1 MDVNSL
7 FSHGGLLVKNPNY
20 SPNNGQPEYIHNT
33 DISKTSSG
41 LASAVSYAAGKGL
54 QRNIGNEYTNEKLRK
69 YGITPTT
76 YNTDPENLDKVLYDA
91 QSAPSKIMNSLVQ
104 AIGGEFVLGT
114 LKSFGEVVDL
124 IGAAASSERSI
135 YDESGYTRAFNNAQE
150 ALKARFPIETL
161 KDVELGNGA
170 LTNLGWYASNL
181 PSVMSTL
188 TLLIPS
194 KAITSAPKLITRGYK
209 ALKSIDKLHDTSNL
223 INYTPR
229 GARIL
234 SKLKLDPITKLNAGT
249 YIGIGADAAIQRT
262 LENYQESKQT
272 YDEQIKNTMDYF
284 TKDDNFKSFIE
295 NNPQFVQSLKE
306 QRIDINSKQEVAREI
321 ARQSANKTFVEDYW
335 NIGFDIIQMAAL
347 KNIRLFKGIKP
358 STTKIDQM
366 QRIATEN
373 GLGDFK
379 AIKDAEKR
387 SVKTWIKDNRK
398 WLGSL
403 ASESTEGIEE
413 AVNYIAQQEG
423 ITYGSVLIGQNTE
436 GKDLSQR
443 LSDYVKNPQLWD
455 SFFWGVMGGIVFKAG
470 GSGYNR
476 VRVAN
481 QARNLDKEQGKELKT
496 WKEYF
501 ETGEE
506 QVRNSLIINRVAKA
520 RELNR
525 KLDLVNQ
532 GKNPYISGNP
542 IIENKA
548 EVPYYRNRVIDD
560 YIESLTIDEINVG
573 NYDLL
578 HDYIT
583 NPNVKEVLKKEIF
596 KNDPDADKYLDGL
609 ASKMENIYSLYDSEL
624 NRLAKMSRNIKGKVP
639 VEYLQ
644 NIATTNTQA
653 ILTKRNIEEAKS
665 VYAKDL
671 ENLLNVPDN
680 KIPENINLDFETY
693 SRLQVITEDLGR
705 SVAQL
710 RALRSNEKELKSI
723 NGQQT
728 EKYLT
733 KKINGL
739 IERIDNLKTLDGK
752 NLEDKIQGY
761 NKDVTRL
768 WALTSAS
775 KFELVDDKILQQ
787 DTDDYT
793 KLLNAITSEDSEL
806 LNKHLSEIYGDT
818 YIKSLDINYKDI
830 LKTSDGKLNSLY
842 HIFGNTTK
850 ELREFMNSHKALS
863 DTYKTL
869 ELLNTEEDL
878 VDESRINTNEYE
890 LADRLKYLDESAKE
904 IASLAEKEA
913 IKQIRNLVEKYGDD
927 ALLNHIFNN
936 IDIENI
942 SVEDEATL
950 KSALDILKLS
960 NKTKAYYD
968 KLKSAIF
975 AQSLVNE
982 TIKAR
987 EQLNSERNDT
997 QFSST
1002 SQKPQNDTKNKRQ
1015 TKSSQDNTK
1024 SNTGQEKGKISENTS
1039 DNRRKI
1045 KLKMSQNGLV
1055 FEDTTDNTNDVFN
1068 ANKDENTGNY
1078 TLIPAT
1084 DKVDDAL
1091 LQNDQ
1096 LFDDPRKNNHQ
1107 EGEVAKIETNPII
1120 SIDDDNNITVITK
1133 GTISYSLP
1141 FTGES
1146 KKETIKEQTDIVTK
1160 AESEPKDNGDI
1171 DYSGGYRDSKYEPIL
1186 LKANRELNNLWN
1198 DAIRN
1203 KKAID
1208 NIEDF
1213 FTDLKNTVLNKYSNE
1228 VDENGKIA
1236 LENRINKIINSF
1248 RRLYDSKYKLSKD
1261 IKNVLA
1267 SSISETFDGNNDKLL
1282 SAIDSLLQTYIREN
1296 LGNRRFERDGQEV
1309 YLINAEALYRTI
1321 YNTYDSK
1328 FLVDAIYK
1336 LVNDYLATNQNSKY
1350 IYTDVN
1356 INDPHLLE
1364 KVYNEDAK
1372 SLLQQEKDEDNIQT
1386 IFTESEISDDEKDK
1400 RNSILSTIRK
1410 GDKLTWAVEE
1420 REKDGTKF
1428 NTLAIKRNGITIGTM
1443 AIPEAGKYGGFAKI
1457 NNGWKYD
1464 IVSDGT
1470 IVTGEIV
1477 DAFNT
1482 LFVNNEEV
1490 GKQLFDYLRVWSYKN
1505 DLSKSEK
1512 ETLKKK
1518 INKLILDAGISKD
1531 LMFGTT
1537 EEEAKLL
1544 KENEDPVANR
1554 IDHLAKILNYLSA
1567 DDRLTYD
1574 EVKDFIQDSLNNW
1587 FTKIYNSYVTVTN
1600 LIDNS
1605 NDYEITL
1612 DNFYTGKLVQPKD
1625 KKDRV
1630 QSVTYKDE
1638 KGKTINKG
1646 IADKQNAK
1654 LSVIYYDR
1662 VAGKRYRISDNGIKE
1677 EVSFAEKPGSITVSI
1692 FDRMGNEFPLYA
1704 NSVRFADRTI
1714 DINSNAFKVKQ
1725 AIHDELNKRL
1735 NKLSSIADK
1744 ELESFEDNSNN
1755 KIEEAYNQLK
1765 EFIQTL
1771 FYNSYRNPIKLKD
1784 YDNIQNS
1791 PFLAG
1796 GFFGIRSKSNDFYF
1810 TEDKEKE
1817 DKTKLGLSFAID
1829 HFEVLENGEWISY
1842 DYADNTL
1849 KLLQVANDILEST
1862 MFNIDYGKINSKI
1875 DNNGF
1880 FKINQDGVQIVIP
1893 SVDGKGFS
1901 LSYNINEMKGQ
1912 NPYTYAIL
1920 NGGFVKVNTNIDDK
1934 TNSNFA
1940 LDDKDLM
1947 AQRSLKIKVDYIGKE
1962 EENKTS
1968 PVKEKKAI
1976 KEITAED
1983 KATPIITAT
1992 DGKNKV
1998 EELVKLSGYA
2008 DNIEALKQFNLLPAN
2023 IAIGTQAKNYTRYA
2037 YFDGKNKFYVT
2048 QAWIDLFNNPAEG
2061 AREEAVRKLIHEQF
2075 HYIFSLNSNKENI
2088 EKVQKIYD
2096 LFKDYVN
2103 NHTDA
2108 KNYEV
2113 GKRYLDRFIEVGKKK
2128 NQDAL
2133 EEFIVE
2139 SLTSYAFYDYLNN
2152 AIIEDRTAIRK
2163 KESIFS
2169 KILDFLKELFGWKI
2183 NRNSIFAK
2191 EIGLLHKFDINLYN
2205 IQNFEPVGEEIKE
2218 EPKTVDQDI
2227 DFTDVNMDEDFEASA
2242 ISEKEYPSVNDFMK
2256 TVDDEHKASM
2266 INKKNSGDLS
2276 IICKL

>member
-41 LASAVSYAAGKGL
+41 LASTVSYAAGKGL
-54 QRNIGNEYTNEKLRK
+54 QRNIGNEYSNEKLRK
-69 YGITPTT
+69 YNITPTD
-76 YNTDPENLDKVLYDA
+76 YNTDQNNIDKVLYDA

-114 LKSFGEVVDL
+114 LKSFGELVDF
-124 IGAAASSERSI
+124 IGAAANSYKSI
-135 YDESGYTRAFNNAQE
+135 YDESGYVKRLTNAQE
-150 ALKARFPIETL
+150 ALKERFPIETL
-161 KDVELGNGA
+161 NDVTLGNGA

-188 TLLIPS
+188 ALLIPS

-249 YIGIGADAAIQRT
+249 YAEIGVDAAIQRT

-306 QRIDINSKQEVAREI
+306 QGIDINSKQEVAREI

-358 STTKIDQM
+358 STAKIDQM

-455 SFFWGVMGGIVFKAG
+455 SFFWGVMGGIVFRAG

-476 VRVAN
+476 VRAAN
-481 QARNLDKEQGKELKT
+481 QARNLDKEQGKKLKT

-506 QVRNSLIINRVAKA
+506 QVRNSAIINRVAKA

-596 KNDPDADKYLDGL
+596 KDDPDADTYLNGL
-609 ASKMENIYSLYDSEL
+609 VSKMENIYSLYNSEL
-624 NRLAKMSRNIKGKVP
+624 SRLAKMSRNIKGKVP

-671 ENLLNVPDN
+671 EELLNVPDN

-705 SVAQL
+705 TVAQL

-739 IERIDNLKTLDGK
+739 IERIDNLKTFDGK

-806 LNKHLSEIYGDT
+806 LNKYLNEIYGDT

-830 LKTSDGKLNSLY
+830 LKNSDGKLNSLY

-927 ALLNHIFNN
+927 ALLNQIFNN

-942 SVEDEATL
+942 SVEDEAILNDAL
-950 KSALDILKLS
+950 KILNLS

-987 EQLNSERNDT
+987 KQLNDERNDT

-1002 SQKPQNDTKNKRQ
+1002 SQKPQNDTENKKQ
-1015 TKSSQDNTK
+1015 IKSSQDDTK

-1039 DNRRKI
+1039 NNRRKI

-1068 ANKDENTGNY
+1068 ANKDENTENY

-1096 LFDDPRKNNHQ
+1096 LFDDPKKNNHQ

-1120 SIDDDNNITVITK
+1120 SINNNNNITVVKK
-1133 GTISYSLP
+1133 GTISYSP
-1141 FTGES
+1141 SSTGES
-1146 KKETIKEQTDIVTK
+1146 KKQNKDQSDIVTK
-1160 AESEPKDNGDI
+1160 AETEPKDNGDV
-1171 DYSGGYRDSKYEPIL
+1171 DYSGGYRDSKYEPIISN
-1186 LKANRELNNLWN
+1186 ARNELNNLWY
-1198 DAIRN
+1198 DAIHN
-1203 KKAID
+1203 KKSIN

-1213 FTDLKNTVLNKYSNE
+1213 FNELKNTILNKYSNE
-1228 VDENGKIA
+1228 LDESGKIA
-1236 LENRINKIINSF
+1236 LENAVNKSINSF
-1248 RRLYDSKYKLSKD
+1248 RRLNDSKYKLGKN
-1261 IKNVLA
+1261 ITNVLA

-1321 YNTYDSK
+1321 YNAYDSK
-1328 FLVDAIYK
+1328 FLVDAVYK

-1350 IYTDVN
+1350 IYTDVD

-1386 IFTESEISDDEKDK
+1386 IFTESEISDDEKGK

-1410 GDKLTWAVEE
+1410 GDELTWAVEE

-1443 AIPEAGKYGGFAKI
+1443 AIPEAGTEGGFRKV
-1457 NNGWKYD
+1457 NQGWKYE
-1464 IVSDGT
+1464 ITSDGN
-1470 IVTGEIV
+1470 VVKGKIV

-1482 LFVNNEEV
+1482 LFVDNENIGRE
-1490 GKQLFDYLRVWSYKN
+1490 LFDYLRVWTRKK
-1505 DLSKSEK
+1505 DMLESEQ
-1512 ETLKKK
+1512 ESLKKK
-1518 INKLILDAGISKD
+1518 INKLILDAGISTD

-1537 EEEAKLL
+1537 KEEAEKL
-1544 KENEDPVANR
+1544 KEDEDPIANR
-1554 IDHLAKILNYLSA
+1554 IDHLSRILNYLSA

-1574 EVKDFIQDSLNNW
+1574 DVKDFIEDSLNNW
-1587 FTKIYNSYVTVTN
+1587 FIKLYNSYTTVTY
-1600 LIDNS
+1600 LIKNP
-1605 NDYEITL
+1605 NDYKVTL

-1630 QSVTYKDE
+1630 QSVTYKNE
-1638 KGKTINKG
+1638 EGKIISKG

-1677 EVSFAEKPGSITVSI
+1677 EVSSGEKPGSITVSI

-1704 NSVRFADRTI
+1704 NSVRFADINI
-1714 DINSNAFKVKQ
+1714 DRNSAAFKVRQ
-1725 AIHDELNKRL
+1725 AIRDELNKRL

-1744 ELESFEDNSNN
+1744 ELESFEDNANN
-1755 KIEEAYNQLK
+1755 EIEKAYNQLK

-1784 YDNIQNS
+1784 YDTIQNS

-1829 HFEVLENGEWISY
+1829 HFEVLENGEWTSY

-1849 KLLQVANDILEST
+1849 KLLQLADNILEST

-1875 DNNGF
+1875 DNSGF

-1901 LSYNINEMKGQ
+1901 LNYNINEMKGQ

-1920 NGGFVKVNTNIDDK
+1920 NGGFVKVNTNIDEK
-1934 TNSNFA
+1934 TNSNFS

-1947 AQRSLKIKVDYIGKE
+1947 AQQSLKIKVDYIGKE

-1968 PVKEKKAI
+1968 PVKGKKAI
-1976 KEITAED
+1976 KEITVED

-2008 DNIEALKQFNLLPAN
+2008 NNIEALKQFNLLPAN
-2023 IAIGTQAKNYTRYA
+2023 IAIGKQAKNYTRYA
-2037 YFDGKNKFYVT
+2037 YFDRKNKFYVT
-2048 QAWIDLFNNPAEG
+2048 QEWIDLFNNPAEG

-2088 EKVQKIYD
+2088 QKVQKIYD

-2108 KNYEV
+2108 KNYEI
-2113 GKRYLDRFIEVGKKK
+2113 GKRYLDRFIDVGKKK
-2128 NQDAL
+2128 SQDAL

-2191 EIGLLHKFDINLYN
+2191 EIGLLHKFDINLDN

-2218 EPKTVDQDI
+2218 KPETVDKDI
-2227 DFTDVNMDEDFEASA
+2227 DFTDVNMDDDFEASA